1 MIKINYKINRES
13 LQELDNHYQSRPSI
27 YGVFVVESDIGFS
40 LRDKSMVDDDVFDL
54 FKFNDDL
61 LLWFL
66 NITLM
71 NYELAKYNKCQFVI
85 GYDLDNAPPYSGILF
100 ERDDDLLYINNIQ
113 YNAENA
119 EYVFKTDMPNDYQ
132 IVKKNATINLI
143 EWLNESLKATQLF
156 LNEIRALNPEIE
168 KYHCQKIV
176 AWTKYQRQEVDL
188 YQPKKQ

>member
-40 LRDKSMVDDDVFDL
+40 LRDKSMIDDDVFDL

-100 ERDDDLLYINNIQ
+100 ERDDDLLYVNNIQ

-132 IVKKNATINLI
+132 IVKKNAKINLI

-168 KYHCQKIV
+168 KYHSF
-176 AWTKYQRQEVDL
+176 
-188 YQPKKQ
+188 KQIEQLLFHIK